1 MKLQLINGRFSP
13 QDALAILAKMTQVKV
28 SYQEAQIKATDREED
43 IKSREK
49 RIKEL
54 QRNLQEARKYIAANG
69 QHGVSL
75 QAGILLSVDEHNP

>member
-13 QDALAILAKMTQVKV
+13 QDALAILTKMTQVKV
-28 SYQEAQIKATDREED
+28 SYQEAQIKAADREED

-54 QRNLQEARKYIAANG
+54 QRNLQEAREYIAANG
-69 QHGVSL
+69 RHGVSL
-75 QAGILLSVDEHNP
+75 QAEILLTVDEHNL